1 VVIHDFKLIGVP
13 LAPRKTNPPLVI
25 DADAVLTLPIAFEA
39 FQAVSWQRRE
49 RPEIR
54 RCVEHVQFPK
64 ALALDG
70 LEPANGFSTEEALG
84 ISASEGPDH
93 T

>member
-1 VVIHDFKLIGVP
+1 VIIHDLDLESVP
-13 LAPRKTNPPLVI
+13 FAPRKTNPPLVVNT
-25 DADAVLTLPIAFEA
+25 DAVLALSIAF
-39 FQAVSWQRRE
+39 QSLQSVSGQCRE
-49 RPEIR
+49 RSEIR

-64 ALALDG
+64 GLALDG